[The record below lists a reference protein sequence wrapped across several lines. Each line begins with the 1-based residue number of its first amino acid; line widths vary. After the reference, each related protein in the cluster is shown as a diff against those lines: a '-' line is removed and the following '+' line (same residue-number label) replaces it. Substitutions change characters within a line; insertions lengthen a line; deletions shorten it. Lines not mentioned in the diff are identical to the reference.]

1 MQTKLDEAKAELLE
15 NAARVAE
22 NSPGWKTG
30 GLGGGPRED
39 ETPAGSRGAGS
50 SAAEDVDSPGRATL
64 LAYLQRYYLHTAPE
78 DLAGRDPVDVAGAAL
93 SHFRL
98 AGTRPQGTAN
108 VRVYTP
114 TVEENGWTCSHS
126 VVEVVTDDMPFL
138 VDSVTNELTRQGRGI
153 HAVIHPQVAVRRD
166 VTGRLVAVLPEGAA
180 GPEERP
186 HDALTE
192 SWIHVEVDRESDRS
206 DLKQITTDLLRVLSD
221 VRETVEDWEKMRDS
235 ALRIAEELPGEP
247 TADDLRDQE
256 VEEARELL
264 RWLAADHFTFLGY
277 REYRL
282 SDGDSLAAVPGTGL
296 GVLRSDPR
304 HSEDE
309 NHPVSPSFSRLPA
322 DARAKAREHKLL
334 VITKANSRATVHRPG
349 YLDYVG
355 VKKFDDKGNVVGE
368 RRFLGLFS
376 SAAYTESVRRV
387 PVVRRK
393 VAEVLEGAGFS
404 PNSHDGRDLLQ
415 ILETYPRDELFQTPV
430 DELRSIVTSV
440 LYLQERRRLRL
451 YLRQDEYGRY
461 YSALVYLPRDRYTTG
476 VRLRLVDILKEE
488 LGGTSV
494 DFTAWNT
501 ESILSRLHFVVR
513 VPRGTELAKL
523 TDADT
528 DRIEGRLVEAARS
541 WADAF
546 AEALNDECGEERAAE
561 LLRRYGTAIPEGYKA
576 DHSPRAAVADLV
588 HLEALDK
595 TEKDFSLSLYEPV
608 GAGPGE
614 RRFKIYRSGEQ
625 VSLSAVLPVLQRLGV
640 EVVDEHPYEL
650 RCSDRTHV
658 WIYDFGLRL
667 PQGGSGSGDY
677 LTEDDRDRFQEA
689 FAAVWTGAAEND
701 GFNALVLRAGLD
713 WRQAMVLR
721 AYAKYLRQS
730 GSTFSQDYMEDT
742 LRTNVHTTRLL
753 VSLFEARMS
762 PSRQRAGTELI
773 DGLMEELD
781 GALDQVASLDED
793 RILRSFLTLIKAT
806 LRTNYFQSAGE
817 GSIGR
822 GQSAGEGSIGRGQS
836 AGEGSAR
843 VHGTDKASAR
853 VHGTGEAS
861 ARVHGTGE
869 ASARSHSTDKASA
882 RVHGTGEA
890 SARSHGTDKASARS
904 HSTGE
909 ASARRGQKAPGGEPH
924 RYVSM
929 KFDPQAIPDLPAPRP
944 AYEIWVY
951 SPRVEGVHL
960 RFGKVARGGLR
971 WSDRREDFRTEI
983 LGLVKAQMVKNTVIV
998 PVGAKGG
1005 FVAKQLP
1012 DPAADRDAWLAE
1024 GIASY
1029 KVFISALLD
1038 ITDNMVAGEVVPP
1051 ADVVRHDGDDTYLVV
1066 AADKGTASFSDIAN
1080 DVAVAYDF
1088 WLGDAFASGGSAGYD
1103 HKGMGITARGAWES
1117 VKRHF
1122 RELGHDTQSED
1133 FTVVGV
1139 GDMSGDVFGN
1149 GMLLSEHIRLVAA
1162 FDHRHIFL
1170 DPHPDA
1176 ATSYA
1181 ERRRL
1186 YDVPRSSWADYDKG
1200 LLSPGGGIHPR
1211 TAKSIPVNAHVREA
1225 LGIEPGVTKLTPA
1238 DLMKAILAAPVD
1250 LLWNGGIG
1258 TYVKASTESNAD
1270 VGDKAN
1276 DAIRVNGEDLR
1287 AKVVGEGGNLGL
1299 TQLGRIEF
1307 ARRGA
1312 DGEGGKVNTD
1322 AIDNSAGVD
1331 TSDHEV
1337 NIKILLNGLVTEGD
1351 MTVKQRNKLL
1361 AAMTDEIGELVLRNN
1376 YAQNTALGNAQAQA
1390 PSLLHAHQRFMR
1402 RLVRDGHLNRAL
1414 EFLPPER
1421 QIRELLNSGRGLS
1434 QPELAV
1440 LLAYTKITVADELI
1454 HTGLPDDPYLRKLL
1468 LAYFPQQLREQFPE
1482 RIGSHAL
1489 RREIITTVLVNDT
1502 VNTGGST
1509 FLHRLRE
1516 ETGASVEEIVRA
1528 QTASREIFGL
1538 SAVWDA
1544 VEALDNRAPA
1554 AVQTRIRLHSRR
1566 LVERGT
1572 RWLLGNRPQPLEIAG
1587 TIEFFAAG
1595 VERVWAQLPTMLR
1608 GAELEW
1614 YQRILAELT
1623 DAGVPEELALR
1634 VAGFSSAFP
1643 TLDIV
1648 AIADRT
1654 KQDPLSVAEVYY
1666 DLGDRLRISRLMDRI
1681 VELPRADR
1689 WQSMARA
1696 SIREDLYAAHA
1707 GLTSDVLTVGNGNA
1721 TPEERFAAWERKNAA
1736 ILSRSRAT
1744 LDEIQSSDAF
1754 DLANLS
1760 VAMRTMRG
1768 LLRTHS

>member
-1 MQTKLDEAKAELLE
+1 MQTKLDEAKAELLAR
-15 NAARVAE
+15 AAKVAD
-22 NSPGWKTG
+22 NSPGG
-30 GLGGGPRED
+30 GVGGPGG
-39 ETPAGSRGAGS
+39 TPGVRVAAAGADQERPGQ
-50 SAAEDVDSPGRATL
+50 DVL

-78 DLAGRDPVDVAGAAL
+78 DIAGRDPVDVFGAAS
-93 SHFRL
+93 SHYRL
-98 AGTRPQGTAN
+98 AETRPQGTAN
-108 VRVYTP
+108 VRVHTP

-138 VDSVTNELTRQGRGI
+138 VDSVTNELSRQGRGI
-153 HAVIHPQVAVRRD
+153 HVVIHPQVVVRRD
-166 VTGRLVAVLPEGAA
+166 VTGKLIEVLADGNGISTSLQGRKDAKGA
-180 GPEERP
+180 GTGLP
-186 HDALTE
+186 HDALVE
-192 SWIHVEVDRESDRS
+192 SWIHVEIDRETDRS
-206 DLKQITTDLLRVLSD
+206 DLQQISTDLLRVLSD
-221 VRETVEDWEKMRDS
+221 VRETVEDWDKMRDA
-235 ALRIAEELPGEP
+235 ALRIADDLPGEP
-247 TADDLRDQE
+247 LDDLADEE
-256 VEEARELL
+256 VNEARELL

-277 REYRL
+277 REYEL
-282 SDGDSLAAVPGTGL
+282 KDTDALAAVPGTGL
-296 GVLRSDPR
+296 GILRSDPH
-304 HSEDE
+304 HSVDE
-309 NHPVSPSFSRLPA
+309 AHPVSPSFDRLPA

-334 VITKANSRATVHRPG
+334 ILTKANSRSTVHRPS

-355 VKKFDDKGNVVGE
+355 VKKFDADGNVIGE

-387 PVVRRK
+387 PVIRRK

-430 DELRSIVTSV
+430 DQLRSVVTSV

-461 YSALVYLPRDRYTTG
+461 YSAIVYLPRDRYTTG
-476 VRLRLVDILKEE
+476 VRLRLIDILKEE

-513 VPRGTELAKL
+513 VAPGTELPDL
-523 TDADT
+523 TDAEA
-528 DRIEGRLVEAARS
+528 DRIEARLVEAARS
-541 WADAF
+541 WADGF
-546 AEALNDECGEERAAE
+546 QEALNAECGEERAAE
-561 LLRRYGTAIPEGYKA
+561 LMRQYGHSFPEGYKA
-576 DHSPRAAVADLV
+576 DHTPRSAVADLV
-588 HLEALDK
+588 HLEALKKD
-595 TEKDFSLSLYEPV
+595 EKDFALSLYEPV

-614 RRFKIYRSGEQ
+614 RRFKIYRTGEQ
-625 VSLSAVLPVLQRLGV
+625 VSLSAVLPALQRLGV
-640 EVVDEHPYEL
+640 EVVDERPYEL
-650 RCSDRTHV
+650 RCADRTHA
-658 WIYDFGLRL
+658 WIYDFGLRM
-667 PQGGSGSGDY
+667 PQTNGNGNY
-677 LTEDDRDRFQEA
+677 LADDARDRFQDA
-689 FAAVWTGAAEND
+689 FAAVWTGEAEND
-701 GFNALVLRAGLD
+701 GFNSLVLGAGLN

-721 AYAKYLRQS
+721 AYAKYLRQA
-730 GSTFSQDYMEDT
+730 GSTFSQDYMEST
-742 LRTNVHTTRLL
+742 LRNNVHTTRLL

-762 PSRQRAGTELI
+762 PERQRAGTELT
-773 DGLMEELD
+773 DGLLEELD

-793 RILRSFLTLIKAT
+793 RILRSFLTVIKAT
-806 LRTNYFQSAGE
+806 LRTNFFQMADD
-817 GSIGR
+817 GR
-822 GQSAGEGSIGRGQS
+822 P
-836 AGEGSAR
+836 
-843 VHGTDKASAR
+843 
-853 VHGTGEAS
+853 
-861 ARVHGTGE
+861 
-869 ASARSHSTDKASA
+869 HS
-882 RVHGTGEA
+882 
-890 SARSHGTDKASARS
+890 
-904 HSTGE
+904 
-909 ASARRGQKAPGGEPH
+909 
-924 RYVSM
+924 YVSM
-929 KFDPQAIPDLPAPRP
+929 KFDPQSIPDLPAPRP
-944 AYEIWVY
+944 AFEIWVY

-1012 DPAADRDAWLAE
+1012 DPAVDRDAWMAE

-1029 KVFISALLD
+1029 RTFISALLD

-1051 ADVVRHDGDDTYLVV
+1051 RDVVRHDEDDTYLVV
-1066 AADKGTASFSDIAN
+1066 AADKGTAKFSDIAN
-1080 DVAVAYDF
+1080 EVAVSYGF

-1122 RELGHDTQSED
+1122 RELGHDTQTED

-1162 FDHRHIFL
+1162 FDHRHIFI
-1170 DPHPDA
+1170 DPNPDA

-1186 YDVPRSSWADYDKG
+1186 FDLPRSSWADYNKE
-1200 LLSPGGGIHPR
+1200 LLSAGGGIHPR
-1211 TAKSIPVNAHVREA
+1211 SAKSIPVNAHIREA
-1225 LGIEPGVTKLTPA
+1225 LGIESGVTKMTPA
-1238 DLMKAILAAPVD
+1238 ELMQTILKARVD

-1258 TYVKASTESNAD
+1258 TYIKSSAESNPD

-1276 DAIRVNGEDLR
+1276 DAIRVNGQDLR
-1287 AKVVGEGGNLGL
+1287 AKVVGEGGNLGA

-1307 ARRGA
+1307 ARN
-1312 DGEGGKVNTD
+1312 GGRINTD

-1337 NIKILLNGLVTEGD
+1337 NIKILLNGLVRDGD

-1361 AAMTDEIGELVLRNN
+1361 AEMTDEIGRLVLRNN
-1376 YAQNTALGNAQAQA
+1376 YAQNVALANATVQA

-1402 RLVRDGHLNRAL
+1402 RLVRDGDLDRGL
-1414 EFLPPER
+1414 EFLPTDR
-1421 QIRELLNSGRGLS
+1421 QIRELLNAGKGLS

-1440 LLAYTKITVADELI
+1440 LLAYTKITAARELI
-1454 HTGLPDDPYLRKLL
+1454 KTSLPDDPHLQKLL
-1468 LAYFPQQLREQFPE
+1468 HAYFPQQLREQFPE
-1482 RIGSHAL
+1482 AVDGHAL

-1502 VNTGGST
+1502 VNSGGST

-1516 ETGASVEEIVRA
+1516 ETGASIEEIVRA
-1528 QTASREIFGL
+1528 QFAAREIFGL
-1538 SAVWDA
+1538 GQVWDA
-1544 VEALDNRAPA
+1544 VEALDNKVA
-1554 AVQTRIRLHSRR
+1554 ADVQTRIRLHSRR
-1566 LVERGT
+1566 LVERGS

-1587 TIEFFAAG
+1587 TIDFFKAG
-1595 VERVWAQLPTMLR
+1595 VEQVWAELPKMLM
-1608 GAELEW
+1608 GADLDW
-1614 YQRILAELT
+1614 YQSILDELT
-1623 DAGVPEELALR
+1623 EAGVPGELAQR

-1643 TLDIV
+1643 VLDIV

-1654 KQDPLSVAEVYY
+1654 GKDPLSVAEVYY
-1666 DLGDRLRISRLMDRI
+1666 DLADRLGITQLMDRI
-1681 VELPRADR
+1681 IELPRADR

-1707 GLTSDVLTVGNGNA
+1707 ALTADVLSVGNGTS
-1721 TPEERFAAWERKNAA
+1721 TPEERFKAWEEKNAA
-1736 ILSRSRAT
+1736 ILTRSRST
-1744 LDEIQSSDAF
+1744 LEEIQGSDAF

-1760 VAMRTMRG
+1760 VAMRTMRT
-1768 LLRTHS
+1768 LLRTHA

>member
-1 MQTKLDEAKAELLE
+1 MQTKLDEAKAELLAR
-15 NAARVAE
+15 AARVAE
-22 NSPGWKTG
+22 NSPAGGHLPTG
-30 GLGGGPRED
+30 TEQGKRPDQG
-39 ETPAGSRGAGS
+39 
-50 SAAEDVDSPGRATL
+50 TL
-64 LAYLQRYYLHTAPE
+64 LTYLQRYYLHTAPE
-78 DLAGRDPVDVAGAAL
+78 DLADRDPVDVFGAAL
-93 SHFRL
+93 SHYRL
-98 AGTRPQGTAN
+98 AENRPQGTAN
-108 VRVYTP
+108 VRVHTP

-138 VDSVTNELTRQGRGI
+138 VDSVTNELSRQGRGI
-153 HAVIHPQVAVRRD
+153 HVVIHPQVVARRD
-166 VTGRLVAVLPEGAA
+166 VTGRLIEVLPSRANA
-180 GPEERP
+180 KDLP
-186 HDALTE
+186 HDALVE
-192 SWIHVEVDRESDRS
+192 SWIHVEIDRETDRA
-206 DLKQITTDLLRVLSD
+206 DLKQITADLLRVLSD
-221 VRETVEDWEKMRDS
+221 VRETVEDWEKMRDA
-235 ALRIAEELPGEP
+235 ALRIADGLPREP
-247 TADDLRDQE
+247 TDDLPEQE

-277 REYRL
+277 REYEL
-282 SDGDSLAAVPGTGL
+282 TGSDALAAVPGTGL
-296 GVLRSDPR
+296 GILRADPQ
-304 HSEDE
+304 HDEDE
-309 NHPVSPSFSRLPA
+309 AHPVSPSFSRLPA

-334 VITKANSRATVHRPG
+334 VLTKANSRATVHRPS

-355 VKKFDDKGNVVGE
+355 VKKFDVEGNVIGE

-393 VAEVLEGAGFS
+393 VAEVLQGAGFS

-415 ILETYPRDELFQTPV
+415 ILETYPRDELFQTPT
-430 DELRSIVTSV
+430 DQLRAIVTSV

-476 VRLRLVDILKEE
+476 VRLRLIDILKEE

-501 ESILSRLHFVVR
+501 ESILSRIHFVVR
-513 VPRGTELAKL
+513 VPPGTELPHL

-528 DRIEGRLVEAARS
+528 ERIEARLVEAARS
-541 WADAF
+541 WADGF
-546 AEALNDECGEERAAE
+546 GEALNAEFGEERAAE
-561 LLRRYGTAIPEGYKA
+561 LLRSYAGAFPEGYKA
-576 DHSPRAAVADLV
+576 DHSPRSAVADLV
-588 HLEALDK
+588 RLEELTH
-595 TEKDFSLSLYEPV
+595 TEKDFALSLYEPV

-614 RRFKIYRSGEQ
+614 RRFKIYRTGEQ
-625 VSLSAVLPVLQRLGV
+625 VSLSAVLPVLQRLGC
-640 EVVDEHPYEL
+640 EVVDERPYEL
-650 RCSDRTHV
+650 RCADRTPA
-658 WIYDFGLRL
+658 WIYDFGLRM
-667 PQGGSGSGDY
+667 PKAGNGGDY
-677 LTEDDRDRFQEA
+677 LADDARERFQDA
-689 FAAVWTGAAEND
+689 FAAVWTGEAEND
-701 GFNALVLRAGLD
+701 GFNALVLGAGLN
-713 WRQAMVLR
+713 WREAMVLR
-721 AYAKYLRQS
+721 AYAKYLRQA

-742 LRTNVHTTRLL
+742 LRNNVHTTRLL

-762 PSRQRAGTELI
+762 PDRQRAGTELI
-773 DGLMEELD
+773 DGLLEELD

-793 RILRSFLTLIKAT
+793 RILRAFLTVIKAT
-806 LRTNYFQSAGE
+806 LRTNFFQNAGE
-817 GSIGR
+817 GSEKR
-822 GQSAGEGSIGRGQS
+822 GQ
-836 AGEGSAR
+836 
-843 VHGTDKASAR
+843 
-853 VHGTGEAS
+853 EA
-861 ARVHGTGE
+861 T
-869 ASARSHSTDKASA
+869 
-882 RVHGTGEA
+882 
-890 SARSHGTDKASARS
+890 
-904 HSTGE
+904 
-909 ASARRGQKAPGGEPH
+909 GGERH
-924 RYVSM
+924 GYVSM

-944 AYEIWVY
+944 AFEIWVY

-1012 DPAADRDAWLAE
+1012 DPSVDRDAWLAE
-1024 GIASY
+1024 GIACY
-1029 KVFISALLD
+1029 KTFISALLD
-1038 ITDNMVAGEVVPP
+1038 ITDNLVAGEVVPP
-1051 ADVVRHDGDDTYLVV
+1051 AQVVRHDEDDTYLVV

-1080 DVAVAYDF
+1080 EVAVAYDF

-1122 RELGHDTQSED
+1122 RELGHDTQTED

-1162 FDHRHIFL
+1162 FDHRHIFI
-1170 DPHPDA
+1170 DPDPA
-1176 ATSYA
+1176 AALSYA

-1186 YDVPRSSWADYDKG
+1186 FELPRSSWADYNKT
-1200 LLSPGGGIHPR
+1200 LLSQGGGIHPR
-1211 TAKSIPVNAHVREA
+1211 SAKSIPVNAAMREA
-1225 LGIEPGVTKLTPA
+1225 LGIEAGVTKMTPA
-1238 DLMKAILAAPVD
+1238 ELMQAILKAPVD

-1258 TYVKASTESNAD
+1258 TYVKAATESNAD

-1276 DAIRVNGEDLR
+1276 DAIRVNGADLR
-1287 AKVVGEGGNLGL
+1287 VRVVGEGGNLGC

-1307 ARRGA
+1307 DRN
-1312 DGEGGKVNTD
+1312 GGKINTD

-1337 NIKILLNGLVTEGD
+1337 NIKILLNGLVVEGD
-1351 MTVKQRNKLL
+1351 MTVKQRNQLL
-1361 AAMTDEIGELVLRNN
+1361 AKMTEEVGVLVLRNN
-1376 YAQNTALGNAQAQA
+1376 YAQNTALANAVAQS

-1402 RLVRDGHLNRAL
+1402 RLGRDGHLDRAL
-1414 EFLPPER
+1414 EFLPTDR
-1421 QIRELLNSGRGLS
+1421 QIRELLNTGKGLS

-1440 LLAYTKITVADELI
+1440 LLAYTKITVAEDLI
-1454 HTGLPDDPYLRKLL
+1454 KTGLPDDPYLRRLL
-1468 LAYFPQQLREQFPE
+1468 HAYFPKPLREKFGDAIDAHP
-1482 RIGSHAL
+1482 L
-1489 RREIITTVLVNDT
+1489 RREIVTTVLVNDT

-1516 ETGASVEEIVRA
+1516 ETGATMEEIVRA
-1528 QTASREIFGL
+1528 QTAAREIFGL

-1544 VEALDNRAPA
+1544 VEALDNEVPA
-1554 AVQTRIRLHSRR
+1554 DVQTRVRLHSRR

-1572 RWLLGNRPQPLEIAG
+1572 RWLLGNRPQPLELAE
-1587 TIEFFAAG
+1587 TIEFFS
-1595 VERVWAQLPTMLR
+1595 ERVEQVWAALPKMLR
-1608 GAELEW
+1608 GADLEW
-1614 YQRILAELT
+1614 YQGILDELT
-1623 DAGVPEELALR
+1623 GAGVPEALALR

-1648 AIADRT
+1648 AISDRNGQDALAVAD
-1654 KQDPLSVAEVYY
+1654 VYY
-1666 DLGDRLRISRLMDRI
+1666 DLADRLSITQLMDRI
-1681 VELPRADR
+1681 IELPRADR

-1707 GLTSDVLTVGNGNA
+1707 MLTADVLSVGNGTS
-1721 TPEERFAAWERKNAA
+1721 TPEERFQEWERKNAA
-1736 ILSRSRAT
+1736 ILGRARTT
-1744 LDEIQSSDAF
+1744 LDEIQSSDTF

-1760 VAMRTMRG
+1760 VAMRTMRQ